1 MKVLGLFAAMF
12 GSFVFISSVA
22 SADDA
27 GHAEYVSA
35 CAACHGVDGR
45 GDGPIAELLTIKV
58 PALTGLSAANE
69 GAFPMLKVIHAIDGR
84 QSIRGHGNPMP
95 IWGQQF
101 EVEVEAEGYGPY
113 GGEAVVRGR
122 VLSIA
127 YYLESIQE

>member
-1 MKVLGLFAAMF
+1 MKVLGLSAAVF
-12 GSFVFISSVA
+12 GSFVCISNVA
-22 SADDA
+22 SADD
-27 GHAEYVSA
+27 AEYVSA

-101 EVEVEAEGYGPY
+101 EVEAEGYGPY

-127 YYLESIQE
+127 YYLETIQG

>member
-12 GSFVFISSVA
+12 GSFVCTSNVA
-22 SADDA
+22 SAEDA

-45 GDGPIAELLTIKV
+45 GDGPIAELLTIDV
-58 PALTGLSAANE
+58 PALTKLSAANE

-95 IWGQQF
+95 VWGQQF
-101 EVEVEAEGYGPY
+101 EVEAEGYGPY
-113 GGEAVVRGR
+113 GSEAVVRGR